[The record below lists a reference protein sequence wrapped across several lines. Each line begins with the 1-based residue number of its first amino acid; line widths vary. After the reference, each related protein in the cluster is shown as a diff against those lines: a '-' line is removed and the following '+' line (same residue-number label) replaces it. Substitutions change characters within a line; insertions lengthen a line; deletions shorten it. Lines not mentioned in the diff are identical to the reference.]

1 MNNQKLPIQ
10 FQNDLEHIV
19 EEANLQQSKMAL
31 VNLGREKIASGDIRT
46 GVKLIDQAINSAQ
59 KSHDKISVI
68 RFTGLKGVSLLEAD
82 QYEEAKQTLQ
92 RASQLADEA
101 GELALKCDALAN
113 IGLLLAEIGDL
124 PHGLKTTQEALI
136 IAINIKDT
144 KRTMVHRGT
153 MGNLYFAMLDF
164 EGAIQAFNEAF
175 KLANELGDRK
185 AQVGFLNNI
194 GLVFFEAAKFER
206 VIEYF
211 SKVLPL
217 AIEMQDKALE
227 ANALKYLVKA
237 NHQLGH
243 NEAVI
248 SYGQQ
253 AKRVLVAKEDFDT
266 RLTLA
271 DMGIMALLRE
281 CRYQEAIDA
290 AQVALDSV
298 GEQGEKKVRLTFMG
312 YLADAY
318 YGNDSLDEAIKL
330 YEQALVLSVR
340 IQEKEIEARIL
351 GRLGALYGDMAQ
363 IEQSNNYIIQALT
376 LSERFEDFH
385 TVGEQYYMLA
395 MNSTQLGQ
403 KQQATDYCKKAIEH
417 FEMVG
422 AHEFIKN
429 CQNLC

>member
-1 MNNQKLPIQ
+1 MNKQKPSTQ
-10 FQNDLEHIV
+10 FQDNLEYAV
-19 EEANLQQSKMAL
+19 GDSNRLQDKMAL
-31 VNLGREKIASGDIRT
+31 VNHGREKIVNGDVQA
-46 GVKLIDQAINSAQ
+46 GVELIDQAIDYAQ
-59 KSHDKISVI
+59 QSQDQISVI

-92 RASQLADEA
+92 RAGQLADEA

-124 PHGLKTTQEALI
+124 SHGLKTTQEALI
-136 IAINIKDT
+136 IAIEIKDT
-144 KRTMVHRGT
+144 QRTMVHRGT
-153 MGNLYFAMLDF
+153 MGNLYLALLDF
-164 EGAIQAFNEAF
+164 EGAVQAFNEAF
-175 KLANELGDRK
+175 NFANELGDRK

-206 VIEYF
+206 VVEFF

-217 AIEMQDKALE
+217 ARELQDKALE

-237 NHQLGH
+237 NHELGR
-243 NEAVI
+243 NKAVI
-248 SYGQQ
+248 SFVQQ
-253 AKRVLVAKEDFDT
+253 AERVLDAKDDLDT

-281 CRYQEAIDA
+281 CRYQEAIDVA
-290 AQVALDSV
+290 WVALDAV

-385 TVGEQYYMLA
+385 TVGEQYYILA

-417 FEMVG
+417 FEMVD